1 LQAELETIGSADS
14 SGVAE
19 LFRRITTS
27 SKGLGLIGGWLLLM
41 HYLDLYWLVLPVRH
55 PHGVSLH
62 WQDVAGILLVGG
74 LAVAFASRIRSEKLA
89 VQEAGAR
96 SEESYAV

>member
-1 LQAELETIGSADS
+1 MLAVLTWSTRD
-14 SGVAE
+14 VDP
-19 LFRRITTS
+19 
-27 SKGLGLIGGWLLLM
+27 GLIEPALHLLDPDSGRTRDLGPAAAAASSLVWWSAGDGWHLA
-41 HYLDLYWLVLPVRH
+41 YLAKTP
-55 PHGVSLH
+55 P
-62 WQDVAGILLVGG
+62 ALVGG